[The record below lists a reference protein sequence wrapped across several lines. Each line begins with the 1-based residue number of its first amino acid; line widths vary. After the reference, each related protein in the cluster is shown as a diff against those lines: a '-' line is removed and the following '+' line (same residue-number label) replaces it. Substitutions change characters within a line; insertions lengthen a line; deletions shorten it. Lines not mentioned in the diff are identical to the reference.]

1 MALKPTKNKGEWT
14 ELLVL
19 IKLLLEQK
27 LYLSDEKLN
36 VKTTYFKIN
45 KVTTRNLELEFLL
58 SNPDSI
64 ISKNKIDKAEKAINI
79 SELITTTIINLLVSK
94 IRNNAQT
101 FEVPEFNII
110 QDTLGFNT
118 IKGGNSNQKA
128 DILLDIEHELFVKEN
143 EGFGIKSYLGSKATL
158 LNASF
163 NTNFVF
169 KINGINESCLG
180 EINAIETRTKLKDR
194 IKKIEELGGEFQ
206 FIGAD
211 RKTMDFNLKMVDS
224 DMPQIIGKVLLCFYK
239 ERTSSLQE
247 ITKKLLIGSK
257 DIDKDT
263 LLLTSKLKKLLVDI
277 LLGFF
282 AGTEWNGSYEANGT
296 IVMKKNGDCVGFHI
310 IEIDDLKNYLFD
322 HIKLDTPSTERH
334 RFGKL
339 YLGKD
344 DELYFKLN
352 LQLRF

>member
-1 MALKPTKNKGEWT
+1 MASKSTKNKGEWT

-36 VKTTYFKIN
+36 VKTTYFKVN

-58 SNPDSI
+58 SNTDSI
-64 ISKNKIDKAEKAINI
+64 ISKNKIDKSEKAINI
-79 SELITTTIINLLVSK
+79 SELITTSIINLLVSK
-94 IRNNAQT
+94 IKNNAQT

-110 QDTLGFNT
+110 QQKLGFDT

-128 DILLDIEHELFVKEN
+128 DILLDIENKLFVKES

-169 KINGINESCLG
+169 KINGINKSYLG

-211 RKTMDFNLKMVDS
+211 RETMDFNLKMVDS
-224 DMPQIIGKVLLCFYK
+224 EMPQIIGKLLLSFYK
-239 ERTSSLQE
+239 ERVSSLQE
-247 ITKKLLIGSK
+247 ISKKMLVGSK
-257 DIDKDT
+257 DLDRDT
-263 LLLTSKLKKLLVDI
+263 LLLTSKLKKLLIDI

-282 AGTEWNGSYEANGT
+282 AGTEWDGTYEANGT
-296 IVMKKNGDCVGFHI
+296 IVMKKNGDCLGFHV
-310 IEIDDLKNYLFD
+310 IEIDNLKNYLFE
-322 HIKLDTPSTERH
+322 HIKLDTPSTSKH
-334 RFGKL
+334 RFGK
-339 YLGKD
+339 
-344 DELYFKLN
+344 FRRR
-352 LQLRF
+352 Q